1 MMSSLTRF
9 DFLKASAYARCPSTT
24 IGGLE
29 RLRWRNVFLCWYR
42 ARLLWG
48 YHWLSP
54 CWILPTWRIRVGH
67 APNLRQ
73 ENLVRSLLQQNKQA
87 KHTNGHYSQLG
98 LLESSSTQSN
108 ETLPPPPPS
117 SPSPPQSELE
127 KQNKDTKTDTRGLSV
142 HTQLWI
148 GSPSCTVHSKRGID
162 SVRNG
167 TEIRGICCCWTP
179 VCWNSSTTI

>member
-1 MMSSLTRF
+1 MSSLTRF
-9 DFLKASAYARCPSTT
+9 DVLTASAYARCPSTT
-24 IGGLE
+24 IGGRQ
-29 RLRWRNVFLCWYR
+29 RLRWRNVGLWWYH

-48 YHWLSP
+48 HHWLSP

-67 APNLRQ
+67 APNLPQ
-73 ENLVRSLLQQNKQA
+73 ESLVRSLLQQNKQA
-87 KHTNGHYSQLG
+87 KHTNSHYSQLG

>member
-1 MMSSLTRF
+1 MSSLTRF

-24 IGGLE
+24 IGGRQ
-29 RLRWRNVFLCWYR
+29 RLRWRNVLLWWYR

-67 APNLRQ
+67 APNLPQ
-73 ENLVRSLLQQNKQA
+73 ENLVRSLLQQNKHA

-108 ETLPPPPPS
+108 ETPPSPPPPPSPSSPS
-117 SPSPPQSELE
+117 SPSPPQSALE
-127 KQNKDTKTDTRGLSV
+127 KLNKDTKT
-142 HTQLWI
+142 HTQEECLCTAI
-148 GSPSCTVHSKRGID
+148 SSPSCTVHSKRGILQCPQWD
-162 SVRNG
+162 
-167 TEIRGICCCWTP
+167 
-179 VCWNSSTTI
+179 